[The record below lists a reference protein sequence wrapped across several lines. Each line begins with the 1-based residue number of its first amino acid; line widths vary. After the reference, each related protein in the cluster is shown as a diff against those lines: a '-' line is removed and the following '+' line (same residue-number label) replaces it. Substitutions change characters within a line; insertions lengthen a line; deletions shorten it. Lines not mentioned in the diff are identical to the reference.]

1 MSEKESDY
9 SKSLKNKEMKEEN
22 IENRN
27 EETSSNMKLLND
39 KFNRICLNYLQSISD
54 VQKECFEIIENNVKA
69 NKRLQEKWLFSGK
82 TDDDYYDNSS
92 DILKRYL
99 NQLVIQLND
108 STETMTKINEISN
121 NLTSTTLEAIKD
133 NLSNYSKI
141 FVANQDLCTKLTK
154 NWISTFTYTKNST

>member
-141 FVANQDLCTKLTK
+141 FVANQGLCTKLTK
-154 NWISTFTYTKNST
+154 NLISTFTYTKK

>member
-54 VQKECFEIIENNVKA
+54 DQKECFEIIENNVKA

-154 NWISTFTYTKNST
+154 NWISTFTYTKK

>member
-27 EETSSNMKLLND
+27 EDISSNMKLLND
-39 KFNRICLNYLQSISD
+39 KFNTMCLNYVQSISD

-82 TDDDYYDNSS
+82 TDDDYYDTSS

-108 STETMTKINEISN
+108 ATETMTKINEISN

-133 NLSNYSKI
+133 NLYNYSKI
-141 FVANQDLCTKLTK
+141 FVANQDLCTKFTK
-154 NWISTFTYTKNST
+154 NWISTFTYTKK

>member
-54 VQKECFEIIENNVKA
+54 DQKECFEIIENNVKA

-141 FVANQDLCTKLTK
+141 FVASQDLCTKLTK
-154 NWISTFTYTKNST
+154 NWISTFTYTKK